1 MKRTFRLSDSA
12 PDPRRDVQDEIAF
25 HLEMR
30 AREMMERGVPE
41 ADARRLAATSFG
53 DRPAIEAECR
63 EIRDHHLRDRTRR
76 EEMRGMVMD
85 LRFALRGLRR
95 DRGFAAAAILTLAL
109 GIGATAAVFT
119 VVNGVLLRP
128 LPYSDPAR
136 LAMIW
141 TTGKGERGPESQW
154 PVSAATYVDVRDGS
168 RSLQSLAAFRDWPY
182 VLGDASE
189 PEQIPSARVS
199 PALFPILGVH
209 PLVGRLFTD
218 AEAVEGGPAVV
229 LISHDLWQRRF
240 GESPDIV
247 GRQITLSGQRVT
259 VIGVMPPG
267 FAFPRGAELPAGL
280 RFPVRTELWTPL
292 FFTEKE
298 LQNRGTLNLAA
309 VGRLRPGAS
318 FAQMDAELAATA
330 AMLAQRHP
338 RTNGGLGLHAIPLRE
353 QSAAPMRRGLL
364 LFLGAVGFVLLIACA
379 NVTNLLLARA
389 ATRQREFALRSA
401 LGAARFRIARQLV
414 TENVVLALAGGF
426 LGMLIASWGS
436 RALLRLVPGN
446 LPRADDISVDWRV
459 LFATAALAVAAGITF
474 GLATAWHVTRRS
486 AATALQGGSARAT
499 DGIER
504 ALGRRMMVAAEVA
517 LSLMLLIGAGLLA
530 GSFARLQRIPPGFD
544 PEHALTA
551 QVLLPIGSSF
561 DPAGKGPRWAAF
573 FGQLTERLG
582 ALPGVRAAGAVS
594 SLPLSGAVESGGFSI
609 EGRPAPA
616 PAQAPSVDY
625 SVVSGEYF
633 RAMGIRLIEGRTFD
647 PRDRAKA
654 VPVVIVNREFVRR
667 HFPGQSAIGHRML
680 AGFDFTPTTREI
692 IGVVDDVRQT
702 SLDAGASPA
711 AYVPEDQMPY
721 PALTLVIRTDGDP
734 GALLPAAR
742 RELRALDPTLAF
754 DHSATLNDVLSDSL
768 ARQRFSMII
777 LTAFAGT
784 ALCLSLVGLYG
795 VIALNTRQRR
805 REMGIRM
812 ALGARPLDVL
822 RLVLREG
829 MRLAGIGVVAGLLG
843 ALVATRVMQ
852 SLLFGISTTDRTVFG
867 AAALLVATVA
877 LLATYLPARGATR
890 VHPAIALRME

>member
-1 MKRTFRLSDSA
+1 MKRSFRLSDST

-30 AREMMERGVPE
+30 AREMMERGMPE
-41 ADARRLAATSFG
+41 VDARRLATTSFG

-63 EIRDHHLRDRTRR
+63 EIRGHHLRDRNRR
-76 EEMRGMVMD
+76 EGMRGVGMD
-85 LRFALRGLRR
+85 LRFALRSLRR
-95 DRGFAAAAILTLAL
+95 ESGFTAAAVLTLAL

-128 LPYSDPAR
+128 LPYSDPSR

-154 PVSAATYVDVRDGS
+154 PLSAPTFIDVREAS
-168 RSLQSLAAFRDWPY
+168 RSLQGVAAFRDWPY

-199 PALFPILGVH
+199 PSLFPILGVH
-209 PLVGRLFTD
+209 PEKGRLFSD
-218 AEAVEGGPAVV
+218 ADAVEGGAQVT
-229 LISHDLWQRRF
+229 LIGHDLWVRRF
-240 GESPDIV
+240 SASPEIV

-267 FAFPRGAELPAGL
+267 FAFPRGAELPAGF

-292 FFTEKE
+292 FFTPKE
-298 LQNRGTLNLAA
+298 LQSRGTLNLAA

-318 FAQMDAELAATA
+318 LMQTDGELSATA
-330 AMLAQRHP
+330 AQLARLYP
-338 RTNGGLGLHAIPLRE
+338 RTNTGLGLHAIPLRE
-353 QSAAPMRRGLL
+353 QAAAPMRRGLL
-364 LFLGAVGFVLLIACA
+364 LFLGAVVLVLLIACA

-401 LGAARFRIARQLV
+401 LGAARSRIARQLV
-414 TENVVLALAGGF
+414 TENVVLAIAGGC
-426 LGMLIASWGS
+426 LGMLVASWGS

-459 LFATAALAVAAGITF
+459 LIATAAITVVAGIVF
-474 GLATAWHVTRRS
+474 GLATAWHATRRGV
-486 AATALQGGSARAT
+486 AGALQGGSARAT
-499 DGIER
+499 EEIER
-504 ALGRRMMVAAEVA
+504 AWGRRTMVAAEVA

-530 GSFARLQRIPPGFD
+530 GSFARLQRLSPGFD
-544 PEHALTA
+544 PGHALTA
-551 QVLLPIGSSF
+551 QLLLPIGASF
-561 DPAGKGPRWAAF
+561 DPASKGARWAAF

-594 SLPLSGAVESGGFSI
+594 SLPLTGAVESGGFSI
-609 EGRPAPA
+609 EGRPVPP

-625 SVVSGEYF
+625 SVVSGKYF

-647 PRDRAKA
+647 ARDRADA
-654 VPVVIVNREFVRR
+654 VAVIVVTREFVRR
-667 HFPGQSAIGHRML
+667 HFPGQSAIGQRML
-680 AGFDFTPTTREI
+680 SGFDFTPTIREI

-702 SLDAGASPA
+702 SLDAGSSPA
-711 AYVPEDQMPY
+711 VYVPEAQMPY
-721 PALTLVIRTDGDP
+721 PALTVVIRTDGDP
-734 GALLPAAR
+734 LTILPAAR
-742 RELRALDPTLAF
+742 RELSAIDPTLAF
-754 DHSATLNDVLSDSL
+754 DHSQTLDDVVADSL
-768 ARQRFSMII
+768 ARQRFSMIV
-777 LTAFAGT
+777 LAAFAAT
-784 ALCLSLVGLYG
+784 ALCLALVGLYG

-812 ALGARPLDVL
+812 ALGARPFDVL

-829 MRLAGIGVVAGLLG
+829 MGLAGIGVVFGLLG
-843 ALVATRVMQ
+843 AVVTTRVMQ
-852 SLLFGISTTDRTVFG
+852 SLLFGISATDRTVF
-867 AAALLVATVA
+867 AAAAVLVAVVA
-877 LLATYLPARGATR
+877 LLATYLPARRATR